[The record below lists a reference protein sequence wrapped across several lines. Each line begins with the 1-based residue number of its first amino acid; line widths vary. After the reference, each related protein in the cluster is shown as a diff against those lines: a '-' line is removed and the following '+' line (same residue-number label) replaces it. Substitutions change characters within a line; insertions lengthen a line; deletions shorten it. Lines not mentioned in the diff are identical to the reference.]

1 TWNFGDG
8 SYAYQQNPTHQYSDD
23 GTYNVTLTVTD
34 NDGATNSTTKQIVV
48 LNVPPVAN
56 FSYLPLNPTDLDIIS
71 FTDLSNDS
79 DGFITNWTWNF
90 GDGSYAYQQNPTH
103 QYSDDGTYNV
113 TLTVTDN
120 DGATNSTTKQI
131 VVLNVPPVANFSYLP
146 LNPTDLDIISFT
158 DLSNDSDGFIT
169 NWTWNFGDGS
179 ISYQQNATH
188 RYSDNGIYNV
198 TLTVTDNDGAKSSLS
213 ISINISNILI
223 ANFTYTPLNPV
234 SNQQIHFIDL
244 SYGASGW
251 LWDFGDGSTISQK
264 NPYHAYPLGN
274 YYNVTLFI
282 YNGSLNSSVSKIVK
296 VDNKINLFKNANNVV
311 NYVSWLS
318 NSTTASALAN
328 LIGSNIMPTGSV
340 ISKWNVN
347 TGTFDSYVVGISPP
361 SYDFVINPY
370 DVIVLRVA
378 SSGNFIES
386 AILLQDRMVQLFKNA
401 NNVVNHISW
410 SCLSSTTASALA
422 NLIGSNIM
430 PTGSVISKWNV
441 NTGTFDSYVVGIS
454 PPSYDFVINPGDCV
468 VLRVANGGSFLIEV
482 IK

>member
-1 TWNFGDG
+1 DG
-8 SYAYQQNPTHQYSDD
+8 SFAYGESATHQYSDD
-23 GTYNVTLTVTD
+23 GIYNVVLVVRD
-34 NDGATNSTTKQIVV
+34 DDGATDSITKQINVS
-48 LNVPPVAN
+48 NVPPHAITNGPYYAYVNESILFNASM
-56 FSYLPLNPTDLDIIS
+56 SY
-71 FTDLSNDS
+71 DS
-79 DGFITNWTWNF
+79 DGYIVNYTWDF
-90 GDGSYAYQQNPTH
+90 GDGSFAYGESATH
-103 QYSDDGTYNV
+103 QYSDDGIYNV
-113 TLTVTDN
+113 VLVVRDD
-120 DGATNSTTKQI
+120 DGATDSITKQI
-131 VVLNVPPVANFSYLP
+131 NV
-146 LNPTDLDIISFT
+146 
-158 DLSNDSDGFIT
+158 SN
-169 NWTWNFGDGS
+169 
-179 ISYQQNATH
+179 
-188 RYSDNGIYNV
+188 V
-198 TLTVTDNDGAKSSLS
+198 
-213 ISINISNILI
+213 LI
-223 ANFTYTPLNPV
+223 ANFTYTPQNPI

-244 SYGASGW
+244 SYGVSGW
-251 LWDFGDGSTISQK
+251 LWNFGDGSTALQK
-264 NPYHAYPLGN
+264 NPYHTYPLGN

-282 YNGSLNSSVSKIVK
+282 YNGSLNSSISKIVK
-296 VDNKINLFKNANNVV
+296 VDNKVNLFKNANNVV
-311 NYVSWLS
+311 NYISWLS

-386 AILLQDRMVQLFKNA
+386 AILLQDRMVQVFKNA

-410 SCLSSTTASALA
+410 SCLNSTTASALA